1 MDVEE
6 RDAFNAVIT
15 GSSSTVDVSY
25 TVDAFEGRN
34 LNTSFASAY
43 FPDVTITNPDTGGLV
58 SVPPSVAALGAFA
71 TNDKIGSYWN
81 APAGFNRASLPT
93 VVDSS
98 IALSQDDLDS
108 LYDASINPIVAFPGT
123 GFVVWG
129 QKTLLQAASSLD
141 RINVRRLLIF
151 LRRQVRQVANS
162 LLFEPNTQAT
172 LDRFNALVNPIL
184 QRIQSGGGVDRYK
197 VQIDTTTTTQADIEN
212 NTIRG
217 KIFIQP
223 TRTAEFISIDFVV
236 SGRSA
241 TV

>member
-1 MDVEE
+1 
-6 RDAFNAVIT
+6 
-15 GSSSTVDVSY
+15 
-25 TVDAFEGRN
+25 
-34 LNTSFASAY
+34 
-43 FPDVTITNPDTGGLV
+43 
-58 SVPPSVAALGAFA
+58 
-71 TNDKIGSYWN
+71 
-81 APAGFNRASLPT
+81 LPT

-98 IALSQDDLDS
+98 VALSQDDLDS

-172 LDRFNALVNPIL
+172 LDKFNALVNPIL

-197 VQIDTTTTTQADIEN
+197 VQIDTSTTTQADIEN

-217 KIFIQP
+217 KIYVQP

-236 SGRSA
+236 TGRSA
-241 TV
+241 TA

>member
-1 MDVEE
+1 M
-6 RDAFNAVIT
+6 
-15 GSSSTVDVSY
+15 
-25 TVDAFEGRN
+25 
-34 LNTSFASAY
+34 
-43 FPDVTITNPDTGGLV
+43 
-58 SVPPSVAALGAFA
+58 PPSVAVIGAFA
-71 TNDKIGSYWN
+71 KNDRVGAYWN
-81 APAGFNRASLPT
+81 APAGFNRASLAS

-98 IALSQDDLDS
+98 VSLSQDDLDT
-108 LYDASINPIVAFPGT
+108 LYDASINPLVAFPGT

-172 LDRFNALVNPIL
+172 LDRFNSLVNPIL

-223 TRTAEFISIDFVV
+223 TRTAEFISVDFVV
-236 SGRSA
+236 TGRSA
-241 TV
+241 SV